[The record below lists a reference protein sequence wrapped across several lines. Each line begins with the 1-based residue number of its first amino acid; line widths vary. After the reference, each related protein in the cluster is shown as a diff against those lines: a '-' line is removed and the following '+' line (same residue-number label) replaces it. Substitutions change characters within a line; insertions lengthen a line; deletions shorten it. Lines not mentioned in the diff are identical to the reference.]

1 MTKKDIYDAGYS
13 RGYAVGDNIDLV
25 PIGDYTNYDGN
36 RDKVRVTSDNWE
48 EIHLSFAYE
57 AESNGR
63 DFSPFEFTAHELN
76 ELEDSGTKPYDVWEV
91 FDDGINKGI
100 AAALKK
106 RWKTV
111 SCKKADYAKSFD
123 GTVELFEACWRMLL
137 AYSKGS
143 EVEWND
149 KAEVDER
156 LEEFASQLVN
166 DSSSR
171 FWIYG

>member
-1 MTKKDIYDAGYS
+1 MNKKEIFNAGYS
-13 RGYAVGDNIDLV
+13 RGYAAGDNIDLV
-25 PIGDYTNYDGN
+25 DIGDYTSHDGD
-36 RDKVRVTSDNWE
+36 RVKVTSDNWM
-48 EIHLSFAYE
+48 EIHSSFAWE
-57 AESNGR
+57 AESNDR
-63 DFSPFEFTAHELN
+63 QFSPFEFLAHELN
-76 ELEDSGTKPYDVWEV
+76 EIADSKSYEVWDV
-91 FDDGINKGI
+91 FDEGVNKGV
-100 AAALKK
+100 ADALKK

-111 SCKKADYAKSFD
+111 SYKKEDYAKSFD
-123 GTVELFEACWRMLL
+123 GTAELFEACWRMLL

-171 FWIYG
+171 FYIYG